1 MKLIQYLQLYWNLVT
16 VQKVFK
22 KNADHF
28 LPLAVYYWKLNI
40 FGNLLVGK
48 IKIKI
53 ISFLFV
59 FGSFYDRVI
68 WLKKNQ

>member
-53 ISFLFV
+53 I
-59 FGSFYDRVI
+59 
-68 WLKKNQ
+68 